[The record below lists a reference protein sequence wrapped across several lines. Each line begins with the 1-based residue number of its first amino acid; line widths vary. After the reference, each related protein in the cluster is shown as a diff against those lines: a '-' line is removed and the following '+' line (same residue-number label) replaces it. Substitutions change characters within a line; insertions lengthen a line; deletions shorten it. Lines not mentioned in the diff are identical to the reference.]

1 MTNLSMHKLHFKILN
16 LPIRIESN
24 SDQFLQDV
32 GNIFHYFKVFRPNP
46 DVNDGSSF
54 CVSIDQTSTITFGND
69 IIYRSPH
76 YRYILEYFEYK
87 IYTLLINRF
96 SDYYLIH
103 AGVVAH
109 DNKAILL
116 PGRSGG
122 GKTTLIAGLLKNG
135 FRYLT
140 DEIGIIDPH
149 TLRVYPFPK
158 PLNMKIGSLSL
169 FDNFEPEMEVIKK
182 NEMSI
187 VDKIHHVFV
196 NSGSVQ
202 VIDKPVAVGDIVF
215 VRYNPND
222 KSTLTTISRANAIF
236 ELAKCSFNHY
246 RFKEKG
252 IEILESL
259 VRGCRCYQLRFADA
273 GKAVGLLKEL

>member
-1 MTNLSMHKLHFKILN
+1 MHKLHFKILN
-16 LPIRIESN
+16 LPVRVESN
-24 SDQFLQDV
+24 SPQFLQDV

-46 DVNDGSSF
+46 DVDNGASF
-54 CVSIDQTSTITFGND
+54 SVSIDQASTITFGND
-69 IIYRSPH
+69 IIYRSTN
-76 YRYILEYFEYK
+76 YRYILEYLEYK
-87 IYTLLINRF
+87 IYTILINRF

-109 DNKAILL
+109 DDKAILL
-116 PGRSGG
+116 PGSSGG

-158 PLNMKIGSLSL
+158 PLNMKTGSLSL
-169 FDNFEPEMEVIKK
+169 FDNFEPEMELIDK
-182 NEMSI
+182 NEMNI
-187 VDKIHHVFV
+187 EKKIHHVRV
-196 NSGSVQ
+196 NSAYVQ

-215 VRYNPND
+215 VRYNPD
-222 KSTLTTISRANAIF
+222 EKSTLTPVSRANAILK
-236 ELAKCSFNHY
+236 LAKYSFNHY

-259 VRGCRCYQLRFADA
+259 VRGCRCYQLKFADV
-273 GKAVGLLKEL
+273 GKAVGFVKGL